1 MGKISSFDAAALADI
16 QARQRDL
23 VRREQVLCC
32 SMTKPALRHR
42 IRPDG
47 PWQVVLPGLYLT
59 HRGELTAR
67 QRDAAAYLYGGPG
80 IAVTGPAALA
90 WHGLAAEPADF
101 IDVLVASGCRRQ
113 SVGFARL
120 HRTRLEPNVAFRD
133 GAVTYAPPA
142 RAVADTVRQLA
153 DLAEIR
159 AVVAAGVQRGKV
171 HIWQLVEELEH
182 GPSQG
187 SAALRQALAEVAGG
201 VRSAAEADLVRLVRR
216 ARLPMPLLN
225 PRLYVGGKFLAS
237 PDAWW
242 PDAGVAVE
250 VDSRQWH
257 LSPASWE
264 QTMARHTRMSSHGII
279 VLHYSPSRIRSDRE
293 QVAAEIRAALAA
305 GRSRSLPPVAAMPA

>member
-1 MGKISSFDAAALADI
+1 M
-16 QARQRDL
+16 
-23 VRREQVLCC
+23 
-32 SMTKPALRHR
+32 
-42 IRPDG
+42 
-47 PWQVVLPGLYLT
+47 
-59 HRGELTAR
+59 
-67 QRDAAAYLYGGPG
+67 
-80 IAVTGPAALA
+80 
-90 WHGLAAEPADF
+90 
-101 IDVLVASGCRRQ
+101 
-113 SVGFARL
+113 
-120 HRTRLEPNVAFRD
+120 AFRD

-171 HIWQLVEELEH
+171 HIWQLAEELAR

-187 SAALRQALAEVAGG
+187 SAGLRQALAEVAGG

-279 VLHYSPSRIRSDRE
+279 VLHYSPSRIRSDGE

>member
-1 MGKISSFDAAALADI
+1 M
-16 QARQRDL
+16 
-23 VRREQVLCC
+23 
-32 SMTKPALRHR
+32 
-42 IRPDG
+42 
-47 PWQVVLPGLYLT
+47 
-59 HRGELTAR
+59 
-67 QRDAAAYLYGGPG
+67 
-80 IAVTGPAALA
+80 AVTGPAALA

-101 IDVLVASGCRRQ
+101 VDVLVGSACRRQ

-120 HRTRLEPNVAFRD
+120 HRTGLEPNVAFRD
-133 GAVTYAPPA
+133 GAVSYAPPA

-171 HIWQLVEELEH
+171 HIWQLAEELAR

-187 SAALRQALAEVAGG
+187 SAGLRQALAEVAGG
-201 VRSAAEADLVRLVRR
+201 VRSAAEADLVRLIRR

-257 LSPASWE
+257 LSPADMGADHGPSRPDE
-264 QTMARHTRMSSHGII
+264 LARHHRPALLAQPDPVRPASRSRPRSGPRWPPA
-279 VLHYSPSRIRSDRE
+279 VRGPSRQSPRCRHDCPLITARTGDNSKKRRARGASAARRVRSADVGGLSE
-293 QVAAEIRAALAA
+293 A
-305 GRSRSLPPVAAMPA
+305 GARLPVWASYPAT